1 MEGARGVKIEAPE
14 VKVDRISKASTV
26 AVAIRS
32 LLERLNAAVDAL

>member
-1 MEGARGVKIEAPE
+1 MEGARRVEVEAPE
-14 VKVDRISKASTV
+14 VKVDRISEARTV